1 MSWNGPYESRFLR
14 VDPEKGR
21 FQVNRAAFSDPAV
34 FELEK
39 KLIFDRTW
47 MVIGHESEVKEPGD
61 FLRRDVGGRHLL
73 FVKDRKGEIRA
84 FLNTCAHRGSQVC
97 QEASGNRKTFTCPYH
112 GWVYRNSGELL
123 TQNARQGYPEEFND
137 GRYNLQSVPR
147 LEQRAG
153 FYFINFDPN
162 AMSLDDYLQDAGER
176 LDRLAMHSGKG
187 LEVVSG
193 CHEYTIKANYK
204 LMCENSYDGYHLYA
218 THATYVDYMDALY
231 EKHGS
236 LPEADWEGQSASF
249 GNGHACFEMRTPQGR
264 PVAQWSPDWGP
275 EAKVAI
281 EAKRKEM
288 IERLGEDVAKS
299 IASTNRNMII
309 FPNSVINDQQT
320 ILLRNLSPI
329 SHNEMLVRSWAL
341 APIDEDPVLRKVR
354 LDGAL
359 SFVGPGGLA
368 TPDDVEMLELCQLGF
383 ENRDAKWN
391 DISKGFHAGEN
402 TLLATD
408 PNYDNELQMR
418 AYWVQW
424 DIMMTGGRQAAAL
437 AAE

>member
-1 MSWNGPYESRFLR
+1 
-14 VDPEKGR
+14 
-21 FQVNRAAFSDPAV
+21 
-34 FELEK
+34 
-39 KLIFDRTW
+39 
-47 MVIGHESEVKEPGD
+47 
-61 FLRRDVGGRHLL
+61 
-73 FVKDRKGEIRA
+73 
-84 FLNTCAHRGSQVC
+84 
-97 QEASGNRKTFTCPYH
+97 
-112 GWVYRNSGELL
+112 
-123 TQNARQGYPEEFND
+123 
-137 GRYNLQSVPR
+137 
-147 LEQRAG
+147 
-153 FYFINFDPN
+153 
-162 AMSLDDYLQDAGER
+162 
-176 LDRLAMHSGKG
+176 
-187 LEVVSG
+187 
-193 CHEYTIKANYK
+193 
-204 LMCENSYDGYHLYA
+204 
-218 THATYVDYMDALY
+218 
-231 EKHGS
+231 
-236 LPEADWEGQSASF
+236 
-249 GNGHACFEMRTPQGR
+249 
-264 PVAQWSPDWGP
+264 
-275 EAKVAI
+275 
-281 EAKRKEM
+281 M
-288 IERLGEDVAKS
+288 IERLGENVAKS

-402 TLLATD
+402 TLLTTD